1 MDDTES
7 IKKLIHFSPI
17 QVMAIEAYAIDNDLM
32 YGGKPHFAAAVRQ
45 LISIGL
51 GVETE
56 RFELNVGNPHRDKK
70 EQEDS

>member
-17 QVMAIEAYAIDNDLM
+17 QVMAIEAYAIDNGLT
-32 YGGKPHFAAAVRQ
+32 YGNKPHFAAAVRQ

-56 RFELNVGNPHRDKK
+56 RFDLSAGNPHRSKK
-70 EQEDS
+70 DPDST